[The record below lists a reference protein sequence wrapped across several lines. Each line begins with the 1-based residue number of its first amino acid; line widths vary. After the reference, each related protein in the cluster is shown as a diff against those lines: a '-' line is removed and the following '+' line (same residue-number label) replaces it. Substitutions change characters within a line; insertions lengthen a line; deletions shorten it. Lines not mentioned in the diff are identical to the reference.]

1 MVNHT
6 KVINQLL
13 YILGY
18 NADVICLQEVD
29 CRVFERDLKRI
40 LKPKNMDG
48 VMAKKGGQVNEGVAC
63 FYNQSRL
70 K

>member
-1 MVNHT
+1 MN
-6 KVINQLL
+6 KYLNVINKLL

-18 NADVICLQEVD
+18 NADIICLQEVD
-29 CRVFERDLKRI
+29 CRVFERDLKRV
-40 LKPKNMDG
+40 LKTKNMDG

-63 FYNQSRL
+63 FYNQSKL